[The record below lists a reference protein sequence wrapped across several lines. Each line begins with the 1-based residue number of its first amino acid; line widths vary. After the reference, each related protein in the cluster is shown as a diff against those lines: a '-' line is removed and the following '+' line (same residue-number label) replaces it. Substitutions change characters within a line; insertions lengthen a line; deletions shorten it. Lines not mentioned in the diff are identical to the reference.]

1 MSTISECLTQMQ
13 KLTQTNLDILNAV
26 NGALRGD
33 STSTKVEINGKK
45 YDIPSFV
52 SLENKVNNLQETLNN
67 IVNAPATGEAFIT
80 MNGNSRVIEMRGYT
94 STPNSLS
101 LETTNEFGIES
112 NNIFKDFLTPI
123 PYLSFS
129 LDEIPNDIT
138 SVNIKKIIPKTDKM
152 VEYFQQL
159 VGTQATTPVSY
170 ANILGQIKTN
180 KLTKNVDYI
189 EYDTVKKLPI
199 RKCIGNGEYII
210 QTVVDDY
217 IDENLDNY
225 IIVKLATVYVPTG
238 QENTMTFVRFD
249 GTIETYLAVGDQLVT
264 YDDGAKL
271 EIVEVDYNNLQMKL
285 KVLHGEYLNLIGVD
299 SYDISDGEL
308 YYDNVSNIS
317 KLKFYSPVDL
327 SLDKTINV
335 PLEED
340 DFVFI
345 AIAPLNDR
353 LNIQSP
359 WGTGVAVN
367 TNYLQRTITDG
378 DNQTIQSFKSYYAN
392 SVKNIGDCLNE
403 ITSMMSG
410 ELTKFSKLEFAR
422 LVTLQPSSD
431 LIVVTPI
438 QINKHLNNS
447 PAIENIKKLYSQKT
461 KYQQELDDVQLKID
475 ECNRQLSSISITDT
489 TGIRSVYNN
498 QLKEYNNKYN
508 EISTSIT
515 NVIDQLSIIAS
526 DSSIPVDSAKFHVR
540 GYFDIKKFDTYLK
553 DNGFNQVAGKIRGV
567 EVQYRY
573 VNENAEEILNANT
586 NAVSI
591 DGNFLYSEWNVM
603 PITYHDKVV
612 EYNYGY
618 VFNFE
623 ADNNIKNEPSFN
635 QIDIPITQ
643 GEKVELKLR
652 VIYDYGYPYVK
663 VSSPWSEIVT
673 VNYPLPAKT
682 EIQVKTIISENNND
696 IETNRFKNLLDNNGV
711 MNHVGDEVKDQDITY
726 LHKPDNIASG
736 FYTAERRVIPL
747 REKLQ
752 EMSNMIAQ
760 LNDEINGSNNT
771 KLKVTMNIGNT
782 ENILAPNS
790 VNNIYVESYSTFDDE
805 NYINTSNGAYDITED
820 VETGEIIV
828 SALLNLTLT
837 NESSH
842 STKLYPMFPG
852 GVGDNL
858 DKLKNYKYTL
868 SDFISDTPAD
878 GKYKGVWLAHNDSNG
893 NIQLIPQQCNQ
904 FLTFRIKNIWN
915 GENYYNDTVNRK
927 VGEVT
932 RIYKYGDGEDNFKN
946 DFMPLSFEH
955 YKYSPTFESH
965 VLTGPSLSEKGVSKD
980 FKGSIIYPFLPDK
993 GMLLTSNTDN
1003 FSYYM
1008 LGPNESIV
1016 IPIIFE
1022 YKLDQD
1028 GYNSTSKI
1036 MSFDIRTSLYRDPVS
1051 YAFKV
1056 NAKYYNKTQDNLLL
1070 SNKNNQLKYKTLSI

>member
-1 MSTISECLTQMQ
+1 MSTISECLVQMQ

-67 IVNAPATGEAFIT
+67 IVHAPATGEAFIT

-101 LETTNEFGIES
+101 LETTNEFGVES

-123 PYLSFS
+123 PYISFN
-129 LDEIPNDIT
+129 LEEIPNDIT
-138 SVNIKKIIPKTDKM
+138 TVNIKKIIPKTSKM

-159 VGTQATTPVSY
+159 VGTQATASVSY
-170 ANILGQIKTN
+170 ANILGQIKAN
-180 KLTKNVDYI
+180 KLVKDSDYI
-189 EYDTVKKLPI
+189 EYDTIKKLPI
-199 RKCIGNGEYII
+199 RKSIGSGEYII
-210 QTVVDDY
+210 QTIIDDY

-225 IIVKLATVYVPTG
+225 IIVKLASGVHVPTG
-238 QENTMTFVRFD
+238 QENAMTFLRFD
-249 GTIETYLAVGDQLVT
+249 GTIETYLAPGDQLVT

-271 EIVEVDYNNLQMKL
+271 EIVEVDYNKLQMKL

-299 SYDISDGEL
+299 SYDVDDAEL
-308 YYDNVSNIS
+308 YYSNVSNVS
-317 KLKFYSPVDL
+317 KLKFFSPVDL

-359 WGTGVAVN
+359 WGSGVAVN
-367 TNYLQRTITDG
+367 TNYLQRTIKDG
-378 DNQTIQSFKSYYAN
+378 DNQSIQTFKSYYAN

-410 ELTKFSKLEFAR
+410 ELTKFSKIEFAR
-422 LVTLQPSSD
+422 LVTLQPNSD
-431 LIVVTPI
+431 LIVVTPT

-447 PAIENIKKLYSQKT
+447 PVIDNIKKLYSQKT
-461 KYQQELDDVQLKID
+461 KYQQELDDIQLKID
-475 ECNRQLSSISITDT
+475 DCSKQLAAITATDT

-498 QLKEYNNKYN
+498 QLKDYKNKYN
-508 EISTSIT
+508 EVSKSIINIT
-515 NVIDQLSIIAS
+515 DQLSVIAT
-526 DSSIPVDSAKFHVR
+526 DATIPIDAAKFHVR
-540 GYFDIKKFDTYLK
+540 GYFDVKKFDNFLK
-553 DNGFNQVAGKIRGV
+553 DNGFSQVAGKIRGV

-573 VNENAEEILNANT
+573 INENADQILNANT
-586 NAVSI
+586 NAASI

-603 PITYHDKVV
+603 PINYHNKIV

-618 VFNFE
+618 KFNFE

-663 VSSPWSEIVT
+663 VASPWTEIVT
-673 VNYPLPAKT
+673 VSYPLPAKT

-711 MNHVGDEVKDQDITY
+711 MNHINDELKDQDIIY
-726 LHKPDNIASG
+726 LHKSDNISSG

-747 REKLQ
+747 KDKLQ
-752 EMSNMIAQ
+752 EMNNMIVQ
-760 LNDEINGSNNT
+760 LNDEINGTNNT
-771 KLKVTMNIGNT
+771 NLKVTVNIGNT
-782 ENILAPNS
+782 ENILTPHS
-790 VNNIYVESYSTFDDE
+790 VNNIYVDSYSTFNDE
-805 NYINTSNGAYDITED
+805 NYLNTSNGAYDVTGD
-820 VETGEIIV
+820 VEKGVIV

-852 GVGDNL
+852 GVGDYLN
-858 DKLKNYKYTL
+858 KLTNYKYTL
-868 SDFISDTPAD
+868 SDFISGTIPNGD
-878 GKYKGVWLAHNDSNG
+878 YKGVWLASNDDSG
-893 NIQLIPQQCNQ
+893 NIELKEQQCNQ

-915 GENYYNDTVNRK
+915 GKDYYADSIGTA
-927 VGEVT
+927 
-932 RIYKYGDGEDNFKN
+932 KYGENENNFKN
-946 DFMPLSFEH
+946 EFMPLTKDH
-955 YKYSPTFESH
+955 YKYSPTFDGTSSS
-965 VLTGPSLSEKGVSKD
+965 GARPSDEFS
-980 FKGSIIYPFLPDK
+980 GSIIYPFLPDK
-993 GMLLTSNTDN
+993 GMLLTSGTDN
-1003 FSYYM
+1003 FSYYV

-1016 IPIIFE
+1016 IPVIFE
-1022 YKLDQD
+1022 YKLDKD
-1028 GYNSTSKI
+1028 DTAGTSKI
-1036 MSFDIRTSLYRDPVS
+1036 ISFDLRTSLYKDPVS

-1056 NAKYYNKTQDNLLL
+1056 NAKYYNKTQDNLLI
-1070 SNKNNQLKYKTLSI
+1070 SNKKNQLKYKTLTI